1 MKNFVGVALC
11 ASMML
16 VGGAAQADV
25 LSYNSTPT
33 DGWFYGTG
41 NNYAPA
47 NTAVL
52 TTTANSQVYLR
63 LHETFQPAPASDGS
77 GVYSFALGTSNLSFD
92 WGVDNN
98 TAGFTDVN
106 FSMTLTNVGSGQTI
120 TFSPYLFGF
129 LDNSFQGGSVQNSA
143 RVNWFGIGY
152 DGNVNDTYK
161 VQLDVTGLAG
171 GDKSVTVF
179 AKLGSGAAVPEPG
192 SWALM
197 IAGLG
202 IVGGTLRRK
211 RVTMRFA

>member
-16 VGGAAQADV
+16 VGTAAQADV
-25 LSYNSTPT
+25 LAYNSTPNDT
-33 DGWFYGTG
+33 WYYGSG

-52 TTTANSQVYLR
+52 TTDANSQVYLR
-63 LHETFQPAPASDGS
+63 LHETFQPAPASDGG

-98 TAGFTDVN
+98 TAGFANVN
-106 FSMTLTNVGSGQTI
+106 FSMTLTNIGSGQTI
-120 TFSPYLFGF
+120 TFSPYLFGII
-129 LDNSFQGGSVQNSA
+129 DNSFQSGSVQNSA
-143 RVNWFGIGY
+143 RLNWFGIGY

-161 VQLDVTGLAG
+161 VQLDVSGLSG

-179 AKLGSGAAVPEPG
+179 AKLGSGAAVPEPA

-202 IVGGTLRRK
+202 VVGGTMRRK
-211 RVTMRFA
+211 RLAVRFA